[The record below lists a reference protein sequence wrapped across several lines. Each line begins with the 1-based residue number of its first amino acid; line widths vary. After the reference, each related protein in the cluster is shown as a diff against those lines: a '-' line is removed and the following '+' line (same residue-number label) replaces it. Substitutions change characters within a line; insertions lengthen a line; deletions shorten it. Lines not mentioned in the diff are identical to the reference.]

1 MYKRQDKETHQF
13 NRIFF
18 AEGSYDDKHPKD
30 PMNPNGA
37 NEEYSMMKM
46 VEKVWTTHFVLEH
59 SQDGKV
65 KFGILNEETLYSDA
79 LSISRNE
86 VDVYGTIYN
95 PSNTKNIYTSN
106 GNLVIEHINH
116 SKKFFGFIEKGN
128 ISSIPLSSLGNR
140 QAFLIFFDR
149 LYRG

>member
-1 MYKRQDKETHQF
+1 
-13 NRIFF
+13 
-18 AEGSYDDKHPKD
+18 
-30 PMNPNGA
+30 MNPNGA

-140 QAFLIFFDR
+140 QAFLIF
-149 LYRG
+149 

>member
-1 MYKRQDKETHQF
+1 
-13 NRIFF
+13 
-18 AEGSYDDKHPKD
+18 
-30 PMNPNGA
+30 
-37 NEEYSMMKM
+37 M

-95 PSNTKNIYTSN
+95 PSNTK
-106 GNLVIEHINH
+106 
-116 SKKFFGFIEKGN
+116 
-128 ISSIPLSSLGNR
+128 ISIHLMETWSLNT
-140 QAFLIFFDR
+140 LIIRRNFSALLKR
-149 LYRG
+149 KY

>member
-1 MYKRQDKETHQF
+1 MCIRD
-13 NRIFF
+13 
-18 AEGSYDDKHPKD
+18 S
-30 PMNPNGA
+30 PNGA

>member
-1 MYKRQDKETHQF
+1 MRYLF
-13 NRIFF
+13 LV
-18 AEGSYDDKHPKD
+18 
-30 PMNPNGA
+30 
-37 NEEYSMMKM
+37 MK
-46 VEKVWTTHFVLEH
+46 L
-59 SQDGKV
+59 
-65 KFGILNEETLYSDA
+65 
-79 LSISRNE
+79 
-86 VDVYGTIYN
+86 DVYGTIYN